1 MSGILGGIKDRFFSK
16 PDPTEF
22 ILEMKMHNNDIKRVQ
37 RQNEKKSNELRAK
50 AKKEM
55 KSGSQ
60 ARVKLY
66 MNQYMKAKS
75 TAFSLDMFTITI
87 EGLIFDLQNASS
99 LQNIGLTMGK
109 INKTLDK
116 LGVLNISDVSKM
128 MGQVN
133 KQMARYGIAM
143 DTVYSN
149 LSDYDSFSV
158 ESYTEDDVTKEM
170 ELLSDEVLAETGT
183 MPEKLS
189 ELMEKRE
196 KLNEK

>member
-1 MSGILGGIKDRFFSK
+1 
-16 PDPTEF
+16 
-22 ILEMKMHNNDIKRVQ
+22 MKMHNNEVKRVQ
-37 RQNEKKSNELRAK
+37 KQNEKKSIELRAK
-50 AKKEM
+50 AKKEV

-66 MNQYMKAKS
+66 MGQYMKAKS

-99 LQNIGLTMGK
+99 LQNMGHTMGK
-109 INKTLDK
+109 INKTLEK

-149 LSDYDSFSV
+149 LSDYDTFSV
-158 ESYTEDDVTKEM
+158 ESYTEDDVTKEI

-183 MPEKLS
+183 MPKKLS

-196 KLNEK
+196 NLKEK

>member
-1 MSGILGGIKDRFFSK
+1 MSGIFGGIKDRLFPK

-22 ILEMKMHNNDIKRVQ
+22 ILEMKMHNNEIKRVQ
-37 RQNEKKSNELRAK
+37 KQNEKKSNELRAK
-50 AKKEM
+50 AKQEM

-60 ARVKLY
+60 VRVKLY

-75 TAFSLDMFTITI
+75 TAFSLDMFTITM
-87 EGLIFDLQNASS
+87 EGLIFDLQNVSS
-99 LQNIGLTMGK
+99 LQNMGLTMGK

-116 LGVLNISDVSKM
+116 LGVLNVADVTKTM
-128 MGQVN
+128 TQVN

-149 LSDYDSFSV
+149 LSDYDSFTV
-158 ESYTEDDVTKEM
+158 ESYTEEDINKEV
-170 ELLSDEVLAETGT
+170 ELLSDEVLAETGIL
-183 MPEKLS
+183 PERVS

-196 KLNEK
+196 KVNEK

>member
-1 MSGILGGIKDRFFSK
+1 MSGIFGGIKDRLFPK
-16 PDPTEF
+16 ADPTEF
-22 ILEMKMHNNDIKRVQ
+22 ILEMKMHNNEIKRVQ
-37 RQNEKKSNELRAK
+37 KQNEKKANELRAK

-75 TAFSLDMFTITI
+75 TAFSLDMFTITM
-87 EGLIFDLQNASS
+87 EGLIFDLQNVSS
-99 LQNIGLTMGK
+99 LNNIGLTMGK
-109 INKTLDK
+109 MNKTLDK
-116 LGVLNISDVSKM
+116 LGILNVADVTKTMS
-128 MGQVN
+128 QVN

-149 LSDYDSFSV
+149 LSDYDSFTV
-158 ESYTEDDVTKEM
+158 ESYTEDDINKEV
-170 ELLSDEVLAETGT
+170 ELLSEEVLAESGVL
-183 MPEKLS
+183 PERVS

-196 KLNEK
+196 KLDEK

>member
-1 MSGILGGIKDRFFSK
+1 LAGIFGGIKDRLFPK
-16 PDPTEF
+16 ADPTEF
-22 ILEMKMHNNDIKRVQ
+22 ILEMKMHNNEIKRVQ
-37 RQNEKKSNELRAK
+37 KQNEKKANELRAR

-75 TAFSLDMFTITI
+75 TAFSLDMFTITM
-87 EGLIFDLQNASS
+87 EGLIFDLQNVSS
-99 LQNIGLTMGK
+99 LNNIGLTMGK
-109 INKTLDK
+109 MNKTLDK
-116 LGVLNISDVSKM
+116 LGILNVADVTKT

-149 LSDYDSFSV
+149 LSDYDSFTV
-158 ESYTEDDVTKEM
+158 ESYTEDDINKEV
-170 ELLSDEVLAETGT
+170 ELLSEEVLAESGVL
-183 MPEKLS
+183 PERVS

-196 KLNEK
+196 KLDEK

>member
-1 MSGILGGIKDRFFSK
+1 MSGFFGGIKDRLFPK

-22 ILEMKMHNNDIKRVQ
+22 ILEMKMHNNEIKRVQ
-37 RQNEKKSNELRAK
+37 KQNEKKSNELRAK
-50 AKKEM
+50 AKQEM

-60 ARVKLY
+60 VRVKLY

-75 TAFSLDMFTITI
+75 TAFSLDMFTITM
-87 EGLIFDLQNASS
+87 EGLIFDLQNVSS
-99 LQNIGLTMGK
+99 LQNMGLTMGK

-116 LGVLNISDVSKM
+116 LGVLNVADVTKTM
-128 MGQVN
+128 TQVN

-149 LSDYDSFSV
+149 LSDYDSFTV
-158 ESYTEDDVTKEM
+158 ESYTEEDINKEV
-170 ELLSDEVLAETGT
+170 ELLSDEVLAETGIL
-183 MPEKLS
+183 PERVS

-196 KLNEK
+196 KVNEK

>member
-1 MSGILGGIKDRFFSK
+1 MSGIFGSIKKRLFPK

-22 ILEMKMHNNDIKRVQ
+22 VLEMKMHNNEIKRVQ
-37 RQNEKKSNELRAK
+37 KQNEKKSNELRAK

-60 ARVKLY
+60 ERVKLY

-75 TAFSLDMFTITI
+75 TAFSLDMFTITM
-87 EGLIFDLQNASS
+87 EGLIFDLQNVSS

-109 INKTLDK
+109 INKTLNK
-116 LGVLNISDVSKM
+116 LGVLNITDVTKTM
-128 MGQVN
+128 TQVN

-143 DTVYSN
+143 DTIYSN
-149 LSDYDSFSV
+149 LSDYDSFTV
-158 ESYTEDDVTKEM
+158 ESYTEEDTNKEI
-170 ELLSDEVLAETGT
+170 ELLSDEVLAETGIL
-183 MPEKLS
+183 PERVS

-196 KLNEK
+196 KLDEK